1 MDKRKGGAD
10 RQRDAYCREYEKY
23 EGKGGEKEMKNIRK
37 AYRGE
42 KGFTLVELL
51 VVIVILGILAAVAA
65 VAIMRFMSAGNVS
78 AANEEMHQVKTAI
91 GACMFEGDSSTLD
104 FTGVRTFTGAAS
116 VITSGSGAADAASYI
131 DGKLRGSYIVT
142 ENGTIQSALVS
153 GGNSTKSW
161 GNKVTWDTTT
171 GGFKKV

>member
-1 MDKRKGGAD
+1 
-10 RQRDAYCREYEKY
+10 
-23 EGKGGEKEMKNIRK
+23 MKNIRK

-78 AANEEMHQVKTAI
+78 AANEELHQVKTAI
-91 GACMFEGDSSTLD
+91 GACMFEGDASDLSG
-104 FTGVRTFTGAAS
+104 TGDKTFTGATGTVTS
-116 VITSGSGAADAASYI
+116 VSAGVTYDAASYI
-131 DGKLRGSYIVT
+131 DGKLRGTYIVSD
-142 ENGTIQSALVS
+142 NGDVRSALVS

-161 GNKVTWDTTT
+161 GSKVVWSTVT
-171 GGFKKV
+171 GGFEKAT